1 MVFAVIHWSP
11 INVSVFLW
19 CRLNGV
25 IDVFLLEKLMK
36 KLKIVVNKGTDC
48 QLSNT
53 DDFEV

>member
-1 MVFAVIHWSP
+1 MVFAVIRWSP